1 MHTCNEI
8 QRHPNRKD
16 ILNIGDFHSLTGF
29 FYSYLPIEK
38 ISKKF
43 LAQDQV
49 DLNFSSKKEF
59 KTIQRSVPSLK
70 SVFSSKRDLLR
81 ENQKQFVEKKVVLDF
96 LLT

>member
-38 ISKKF
+38 ISKKIPC
-43 LAQDQV
+43 ARPG
-49 DLNFSSKKEF
+49 
-59 KTIQRSVPSLK
+59 RSELQLQEGVQNNSTQCPI
-70 SVFSSKRDLLR
+70 
-81 ENQKQFVEKKVVLDF
+81 
-96 LLT
+96 T